1 VTRPS
6 AAEFAALATRYARVP
21 VVREL
26 TADALTPT
34 GMLLRLARAGRS
46 PFLFESVEG
55 RESVARWSV
64 AGVSPRRIVTLRD
77 EHLEIDGVAQI
88 GRPLDVLRRLL
99 APGERAPMEG
109 IPPFAGGLAGW
120 VGFDV
125 ARLAEG
131 LPSRLPDPLGAPDLW
146 LGSYPA
152 VACLDRVC
160 QRLLLITTADVT
172 VGADRAWAEAG
183 ERLSALEA
191 ALSSP
196 SPEVRPVPVPPLA
209 FGPQPDGSWEVAP
222 DDERFLAAAGRLAE
236 TIASG
241 ECFEV
246 VLSRRWS
253 KPLGVSPLL
262 LYRACRLLTPLP
274 YVYYLDSGDIQ
285 VIGAAPDTL
294 ARVRGRMVS
303 TAPVAGMR
311 RRGRTLA
318 EDGHLAAEL
327 AADERSRAEH
337 LLLVDMARN
346 DLGKVCRPGTIEVA
360 RFMEV
365 ERFSHAMHLASEVR
379 GEVAPGKE
387 ALDVVLACL
396 PAPSLVGAPRPRALA
411 LIDELEVLKRGPWA
425 GAVGYF
431 DAAGDMDV
439 CSVNRAA
446 VVARGTAHVQAGA
459 NIVFDSLPESE
470 LAECASKALRLALAV
485 LLARGMQP

>member
-1 VTRPS
+1 MTRPS
-6 AAEFAALATRYARVP
+6 AAEFATLATRYPHVP

-64 AGVSPRRIVTLRD
+64 AGVNPHHYLTLRG
-77 EHLEIDGVAQI
+77 ERVEVDGEPQI
-88 GRPLDVLRRLL
+88 GRPFDLLRRLL
-99 APGERAPMEG
+99 APRERAPMEG
-109 IPPFAGGLAGW
+109 LPPFAGGMAGW
-120 VGFDV
+120 IGSDV
-125 ARLAEG
+125 TRLVEG
-131 LPSRLPDPLGAPDLW
+131 RGSRLPDPLDAPDIW
-146 LGSYPA
+146 LGVYPA
-152 VACLDRVC
+152 VACLDRVG
-160 QRLLLITTADVT
+160 QRLSLVTTVDVR

-183 ERLSALEA
+183 KRLAELESALCA
-191 ALSSP
+191 P
-196 SPEVRPVPVPPLA
+196 SPEVRPVPVPSLS

-222 DDERFLAAAGRLAE
+222 DDERFLAAAARLAGA
-236 TIASG
+236 ISAG
-241 ECFEV
+241 DCFEV

-274 YVYYLDSGDIQ
+274 YLYYLDSGDLQ

-294 ARVRGRMVS
+294 VKLRGRSVV

-311 RRGRTLA
+311 RRGRSPA
-318 EDGHLAAEL
+318 EDGHLAADL
-327 AADERSRAEH
+327 ASDERSRAEH
-337 LLLVDMARN
+337 VLLVDMARN
-346 DLGKVCRPGTIEVA
+346 DLGKICRPGTVEVA

-365 ERFSHAMHLASEVR
+365 ERFSQAMHLSSEVR
-379 GEVAPGKE
+379 GEMAAGKD
-387 ALDVVLACL
+387 ALDAVLACL

-411 LIDELEVLKRGPWA
+411 LIDELEVLKRGIWA
-425 GAVGYF
+425 GAVGYL
-431 DAAGDMDV
+431 DMAGDMDV

-446 VVARGTAHVQAGA
+446 VVTRGTAHVQAGA